1 MLMDI
6 PFDQVRLDA
15 LLDDLEVG
23 AVLVCS
29 KHNVQYLLG
38 GYRYFFFAHS
48 DAIGISR
55 YLPILGYVKGRP
67 ECSFYIGAGNE
78 DWGTQVSSIWVTKVV
93 NRAWTPRD
101 AALIAADLIKSAGI
115 RTDRIAVEP
124 AFLTLDA
131 AQVLRTELSNPLF
144 VDATLALE
152 ELRAVK
158 TAVELEHI
166 RIAAEALAD
175 SMLATF
181 TTIRSGMTEREVVE
195 RVRQE
200 QTERGLDFDYA
211 LITSGPTFGRAPSER
226 RIRSGEVISL
236 DTAGYQAGYLADM
249 ARMAVLGKPT
259 VLMKKLLDE
268 IQYVQK
274 MARAAVAAGKRGG
287 EIYEIGRA
295 AVRECEHWPGL
306 VFVAHG
312 MGLIP
317 HEAPHLT
324 AEGEIPY
331 PGTHVNRPLEAGM
344 VLSIETGIK
353 HPEVGFVKLEDTI
366 VVTETGSEAYGD
378 WGRDWNIAGNNK

>member
-1 MLMDI
+1 MDI

-23 AVLVCS
+23 IVLVCS

-78 DWGTQVSSIWVTKVV
+78 DWGTQVSSIWVTNVV
-93 NRAWTPRD
+93 NRAWKPSD

-124 AFLTLDA
+124 GFLTLDA
-131 AQVLRTELSNPLF
+131 AQVLGSELSNPLF

-158 TAVELEHI
+158 TAVELQHI
-166 RIAAEALAD
+166 RIAAEALVD

-181 TTIRSGMTEREVVE
+181 ATIRPGMTEREVVK

-226 RIRSGEVISL
+226 QIGSGEIISL
-236 DTAGYQAGYLADM
+236 DTAGYQVGYLADM
-249 ARMAVLGKPT
+249 ARMAILGAPT
-259 VLMKKLLDE
+259 ALMKRLLNE
-268 IQYVQK
+268 IQYVQQT
-274 MARAAVAAGKRGG
+274 ARSVVATGKKGG
-287 EIYEIGRA
+287 EIYEVGRA
-295 AVRECEHWPGL
+295 AVRECEHRKDL

-317 HEAPHLT
+317 HEAPHLM

-331 PGTHVNRPLEAGM
+331 PGTHVNRPLAAP
-344 VLSIETGIK
+344 V
-353 HPEVGFVKLEDTI
+353 I
-366 VVTETGSEAYGD
+366 VTSD
-378 WGRDWNIAGNNK
+378 NIAEAEQSKSGS